1 MGSWWNLADTVGLS
15 PTIERCES
23 SNLSDPTKKLTAT
36 ILNSFG
42 CLNMKLFKVFNGYY
56 GSASLSILVLA
67 EDRAKALKLA
77 RSLLL
82 TNDKNLFTD
91 YNVELQSELIFEN
104 CTQAQ
109 CSTLM
114 EFR

>member
-1 MGSWWNLADTVGLS
+1 
-15 PTIERCES
+15 
-23 SNLSDPTKKLTAT
+23 
-36 ILNSFG
+36 
-42 CLNMKLFKVFNGYY
+42 MKLFKVFNGYY

-67 EDRAKALKLA
+67 KDRAEALKLA
-77 RSLLL
+77 RPLLRS
-82 TNDKNLFTD
+82 NSNHKNLFPD
-91 YNVELQSELIFEN
+91 SVELQSELIFEN